1 MTVLAESEVLSG
13 SNLLDGEDGPE
24 EPVTEVTRT
33 QVTISTVGAGATS
46 VSESDGVGSTIG
58 WWHGATVTTPPP
70 AATVDLSD
78 VNQVDGALQ
87 RAALGRWGSTLAA
100 TNSGG
105 VTSVGCIPRR
115 VVTRHARPA
124 PATTPGMGFNAV
136 VPFDRP
142 PYGWRKELFAIVSAT
157 EFDTQDHLLR
167 GRYPIHGRTSK
178 NIKQTAFWG
187 LRRHFVIHG
196 RTSTNRTLI
205 FATFCRTHALNADEE
220 GFHVI
225 WQRAS
230 ATYMLTITARVNVVD
245 AGGDGAASFAWTI
258 THGGWR
264 RIGMTLALIA
274 AAGADVAGAGPVDPV
289 LRGLT
294 TYCRRAAPVATASTG
309 VPATAPQGS
318 PGRRRRR
325 ADGTGD

>member
-70 AATVDLSD
+70 AATVDLGD

-87 RAALGRWGSTLAA
+87 RAALGR
-100 TNSGG
+100 
-105 VTSVGCIPRR
+105 
-115 VVTRHARPA
+115 HARPA
-124 PATTPGMGFNAV
+124 LATTPGMGFNAV